1 LTYCTIVSPV
11 KGVIID
17 RRVNIGQTVVSS
29 LSAPSLFL
37 IAKDL
42 KRMQVWA
49 SVNEADVGS
58 IYAGQ
63 SVTFT
68 VDAFP
73 GHPFIGTVGKVRYNA
88 TMTQNVVT
96 YTVEINTDNSNNKLI
111 PYLTANVQFEIAK
124 RQNAL
129 LVPTAALRWTPQ
141 ESQVAPDVR
150 AQNAQDESNPDRHV
164 SNADG
169 SPMAR
174 SNGDDGATPAAAP
187 ATTSTTDEAAN
198 HPQKVHYDRG
208 MVWIQDGNYVRP
220 IPVRAGVS
228 DGANTEVVFK
238 NPGDLPEGTRV
249 IVGDT
254 IADAGG
260 AGTTNPF
267 MPQFGRR
274 PGQR

>member
-1 LTYCTIVSPV
+1 
-11 KGVIID
+11 
-17 RRVNIGQTVVSS
+17 
-29 LSAPSLFL
+29 
-37 IAKDL
+37 
-42 KRMQVWA
+42 
-49 SVNEADVGS
+49 
-58 IYAGQ
+58 
-63 SVTFT
+63 VTFT

-73 GHPFIGTVGKVRYNA
+73 GHRFIGTVGKVRYNA

-150 AQNAQDESNPDRHV
+150 EQNAQDEANPDRHV
-164 SNADG
+164 ANADG

-174 SNGDDGATPAAAP
+174 SGDDDAAAP
-187 ATTSTTDEAAN
+187 AAPSTQAPTTAPAADDAASRL
-198 HPQKVHYDRG
+198 QKVHYDRG
-208 MVWIQDGNYVRP
+208 MVWIQDGTYVRP
-220 IPVRAGVS
+220 IQVRAGVS
-228 DGANTEVVFK
+228 DGANTEVVLK
-238 NPGDLPEGTRV
+238 NPGDLPEGTKI

-260 AGTTNPF
+260 SGTTNPF
-267 MPQFGRR
+267 LPQFGRK
-274 PGQR
+274 PGQH